1 MSGSSTDLGGSCG
14 FEYSQYLFNI
24 FALGAGATYDFLRN
38 FENNSY
44 SGNISFL
51 PIYLCAKLRTPLHG
65 LGNNYFFLS
74 EKLGY
79 SSCMSNSSLWK
90 SITGGLYTEW
100 E

>member
-1 MSGSSTDLGGSCG
+1 LSGSSTDLGGSCG